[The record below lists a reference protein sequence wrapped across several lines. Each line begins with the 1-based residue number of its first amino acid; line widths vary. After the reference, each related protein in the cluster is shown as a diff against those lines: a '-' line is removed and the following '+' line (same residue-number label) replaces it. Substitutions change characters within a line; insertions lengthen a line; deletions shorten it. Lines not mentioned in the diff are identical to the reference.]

1 MGGKAKIWRDEKL
14 QGNDVFA
21 DEIVAQF
28 KQTAVLVSIVTPRYL
43 NSDWCTR
50 EVREFCQSAQ
60 QTGGWWSITRPGFS
74 R

>member
-1 MGGKAKIWRDEKL
+1 MRMGGTAQIWRDNKL

-28 KQTAVLVSIVTPRYL
+28 SQTAVLVSVLDTPL
-43 NSDWCTR
+43 SQFGL
-50 EVREFCQSAQ
+50 VQ
-60 QTGGWWSITRPGFS
+60 QGS